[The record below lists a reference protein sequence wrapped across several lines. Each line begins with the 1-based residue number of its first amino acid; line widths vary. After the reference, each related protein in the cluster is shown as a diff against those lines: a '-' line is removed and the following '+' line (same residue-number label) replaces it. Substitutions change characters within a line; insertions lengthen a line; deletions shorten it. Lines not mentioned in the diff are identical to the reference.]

1 MGYQRLGVPC
11 ESSWSPPWCS
21 RCRCPLAPSPSP
33 SPPGPDT
40 YLQFHLGALLP
51 QGDLDDL
58 DTGYTVGGSFG
69 ARFTRHLAVE
79 AGVAYERATH
89 GGAIDTAL
97 MDVPISV
104 SLVARLPFKRA
115 ELAAYGGGDLHLL
128 RLTVDTVGLPERGSN
143 DVAFGGHVGAR
154 AAFNVWPTTL
164 VGFDVRGTFAEATF
178 GGDSTRIDGIRLA
191 VTLQYRF

>member
-1 MGYQRLGVPC
+1 MRVVLVAALVLAL
-11 ESSWSPPWCS
+11 
-21 RCRCPLAPSPSP
+21 PLSARAQPVSEPT
-33 SPPGPDT
+33 GPDT
-40 YLQFHLGALLP
+40 YLQFHLGARHP
-51 QGDLDDL
+51 PGEHDDL
-58 DTGYTVGGSFG
+58 DTGKTLGGSFG

-128 RLTVDTVGLPERGSN
+128 RLTVDTAGLPERGSN

-154 AAFNVWPTTL
+154 AGFNVWPTTL

-178 GGDSTRIDGIRLA
+178 GGDSARIDAIRLA